1 MIYKGLMGKDE
12 IDYLT
17 SRFTEIKFV
26 NLRVGME
33 TLATEEMLSR
43 KDISP
48 EVYND
53 ILNDDREGVLKLIS
67 HSQGLIAFD
76 YDIVG
81 RGKTVMKY
89 LREVIQDSDKVILLN
104 LLKKSFDTGQTLDS
118 ETVTRLNTDSHTG
131 HGFRQISDYSYTVMQ
146 RDVGNEEDFKRQTNF
161 RQFKKIVEDS
171 RDYGPASIRKI
182 IVAIFPYSSDYGFKI
197 STFPVTTVPSISKLQ
212 KSKGINILSKGNWRM
227 NTPNTPDTPSS
238 AIKNDLYVLAPS
250 IDFELDFD
258 EKYGVSPEAFPLFR
272 RWAKRLVKRKM
283 ERKSKSKDTLSVFSL
298 NSNYVDKGLN
308 KLFGLKSINTQYT
321 LFSQGVGFD
330 EWASKKLI
338 QPKTIERIKLTLE
351 DSVTIF
357 KESTGKYKPL
367 PRKLFNDKKY
377 DSGKRLLADLITAK
391 IGLAMGDRS
400 GWTKRSSR
408 PPSLQ
413 DSSIERYPVKKS
425 IPNLADDLEFLVK
438 KSNRKGYDSLTE
450 TEKVDFA
457 KYWQNWV
464 LLLDIFDQQG
474 YRIFLREGSD
484 YTGVGYLVDEIV
496 ELGIYPNKVDNLDSV
511 FVFSIDMFIRT
522 DTGERIS
529 SNQAPIRFQERKQF
543 QNFIFIINYDRQE
556 ISVSKYGGQ
565 DDAKQ
570 FSINF
575 QDFDIRV
582 DIINLINR
590 IISLPKNLITNLPE
604 KPYYAGREGYTSE
617 ARVSMTPEEVATTY
631 TYNQAN
637 KMKNHD
643 QVLYHEEVRQD
654 TLTGRREGFMVFRE
668 RRGGYG
674 FFSFDPFYHDKDGHA
689 GGKVD
694 ICITPLNNLFTALR
708 VWASQNGWF
717 ELKNMPND
725 LFTNNYS
732 SLKEV
737 TLSYITKM
745 CNDYLSTFKPK
756 LYAIQNAICILS
768 PMKDAVSPD
777 LHWLLDNRGA
787 DMGEGEVFPI
797 DVNAY
802 GPMPLFTSEA
812 EDMSI
817 FQGIIR
823 QAWNTFRSELKL
835 LEDYPLTMKTE
846 QNYLEIKRIMGRER
860 DLEDSENLSN
870 EIYESS
876 NNVTRIN
883 RELLD
888 DYKKLSNKLIKE
900 YLKQNPPKATNLA
913 SRRT

>member
-67 HSQGLIAFD
+67 HSQGLIVFD

-81 RGKTVMKY
+81 GGKTVRRY
-89 LREVIQDSDKVILLN
+89 LNEVIQGSDKVILLN
-104 LLKKSFDTGQTLDS
+104 LLKESFDTGQTVVS
-118 ETVTRLNTDSHTG
+118 ETVTRLNTERHAG
-131 HGFRQISDYSYTVMQ
+131 HGFEEISDYSYTFMQ
-146 RDVGNEEDFKRQTNF
+146 NYVGDEEDFKRQTNF

-171 RDYGPASIRKI
+171 RAYGPASIRKV
-182 IVAIFPYSSDYGFKI
+182 IVAIFPWSSDYGFKI
-197 STFPVTTVPSISKLQ
+197 GTFPVATVPSISKLQ
-212 KSKGINILSKGNWRM
+212 KSKGINILSKTSRRS
-227 NTPNTPDTPSS
+227 TVQQSDE

-283 ERKSKSKDTLSVFSL
+283 ERKSKSKDNLLVFSL
-298 NSNYVDKGLN
+298 NNNYVDKGLN

-321 LFSQGVGFD
+321 LFSQDIRFD

-338 QPKTIERIKLTLE
+338 QPKTIERIKLSLE

-367 PRKLFNDKKY
+367 PRRLFNDKKY

-408 PPSLQ
+408 PPSSQ

-425 IPNLADDLEFLVK
+425 IPNLTDDLEFLVK

-450 TEKVDFA
+450 TEKVNFA

-464 LLLDIFDQQG
+464 SLLDIFDQEE
-474 YRIFLREGSD
+474 YRIFIREGSD
-484 YTGVGYLVDEIV
+484 YTGIGYLVDEIV
-496 ELGIYPNKVDNLDSV
+496 ALGIYPNKVDKLDSV

-522 DTGERIS
+522 DTGKRIS
-529 SNQAPIRFQERKQF
+529 SDQAPKKYQNRKKF

-582 DIINLINR
+582 DIVNLINR
-590 IISLPKNLITNLPE
+590 IISSPKNLITNLPE

-631 TYNQAN
+631 TYTQAN
-637 KMKNHD
+637 NMKNHD

-668 RRGGYG
+668 KRGGYG
-674 FFSFDPFYHDKDGHA
+674 FFSFDPFYHDKDGHS
-689 GGKVD
+689 GGRVD
-694 ICITPLNNLFTALR
+694 ICITPLNNLFTPLR

-737 TLSYITKM
+737 TLSYITEI

-756 LYAIQNAICILS
+756 LYAIENAICILS
-768 PMKDAVSPD
+768 PQEDTVSPD
-777 LHWLLDNRGA
+777 LHWLLGNRGE
-787 DMGEGEVFPI
+787 GEGEVFPI

-802 GPMPLFTSEA
+802 QPMPLFSSET

-817 FQGIIR
+817 FSGIMR
-823 QAWNTFRSELKL
+823 QAWNTFKSKLKL
-835 LEDYPLTMKTE
+835 LEDYPLAMKEE
-846 QNYLEIKRIMGRER
+846 QDYLEMKRIMGRER
-860 DLEDSENLSN
+860 DLEDSENLNN
-870 EIYESS
+870 EIYESA
-876 NNVTRIN
+876 NNLTTMN
-883 RELLD
+883 REILD

-913 SRRT
+913 SRRL